1 MSKKKPDEV
10 KEELEKEIKPV
21 SDREKYLAE
30 IKELVEQLK
39 TVDSQWAEMKG
50 LESQREMIML
60 AIAERKGIIA
70 YLNSKGGING
80 D

>member
-1 MSKKKPDEV
+1 MVKKPTEV
-10 KEELEKEIKPV
+10 KVENKPV

-30 IKELVEQLK
+30 IKGMVEQLK
-39 TVDSQWAEMKG
+39 IVDAKWAEMKG

-70 YLNSKGGING
+70 YLNSKGV
-80 D
+80 

>member
-1 MSKKKPDEV
+1 MSEKKPDEV
-10 KEELEKEIKPV
+10 KKELEKEIKPI

-39 TVDSQWAEMKG
+39 IVDVKWAEMKG
-50 LESQREMIML
+50 LESQREMTML

-70 YLNSKGGING
+70 YLNEKEVK
-80 D
+80 

>member
-1 MSKKKPDEV
+1 MAKKTAEV
-10 KEELEKEIKPV
+10 KVETPV

-39 TVDSQWAEMKG
+39 TVDAEWAAMKG
-50 LESQREMIML
+50 LESQREMLML

-70 YLNSKGGING
+70 YLHSKGVING
-80 D
+80 N